1 MKKRTLLILLLILA
15 VSAAMLL
22 SGCSKAEE
30 PAPAPETAE
39 TEEPAE
45 EPTEEPTEEPAD
57 TAMTLEEYMAANQEV
72 WNASIASAQ
81 NTQGLT
87 IEVKD
92 NTIFYYYDLSQMG
105 GGYTK
110 DTAMQSKDALDA
122 AMENMKSTFGGVC
135 QTLESATGVEGIHTN
150 VCYLWE
156 DEIITSMDFTTADKE

>member
-30 PAPAPETAE
+30 PAPVPEETA
-39 TEEPAE
+39 EEPAE
-45 EPTEEPTEEPAD
+45 EPTEEPAEEPAD
-57 TAMTLEEYMAANQEV
+57 TAMSLEEYMAANPEV
-72 WNASIASAQ
+72 WNASVASAQ

-135 QTLESATGVEGIHTN
+135 QTLEGATGVEGIHTN

>member
-30 PAPAPETAE
+30 PA
-39 TEEPAE
+39 
-45 EPTEEPTEEPAD
+45 D
-57 TAMTLEEYMAANQEV
+57 MAMSLEEYMTANPEV

-81 NTQGLT
+81 NTEGLT

-105 GGYTK
+105 DSYTK
-110 DTAMQSKDALDA
+110 DLAMQSKDALDA

-150 VCYLWE
+150 VSYLWE